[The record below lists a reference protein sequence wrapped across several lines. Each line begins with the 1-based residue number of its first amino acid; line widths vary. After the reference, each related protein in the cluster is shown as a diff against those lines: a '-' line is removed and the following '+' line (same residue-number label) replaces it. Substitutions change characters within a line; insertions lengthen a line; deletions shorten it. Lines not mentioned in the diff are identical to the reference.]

1 MDNLLLKGARHILML
16 VSLLASFVS
25 AFAQTPLDDE
35 RKEAVVDSITR
46 GEIEWESLTLAGKF
60 KMNGLPVSPSVRIY
74 MKRDSV
80 ILMSLRAPFVGEVGR
95 AEIADS
101 MILVVNKMNKT
112 YVEEP
117 IEKALAYYPGGISD
131 IQNLLLGQAFI
142 PGHGVISPDMKDM
155 LELYEEEDGS
165 VTVITTED
173 YRLDGF
179 NYGYSFSPEWALS
192 ALMVLPLDKP
202 DVAVTLQYLYYP
214 KGYDIEF
221 HYQSEKRDYRAT
233 LELDNPDIEGKGFKR
248 IKIDGKY
255 TQLPFDKFIS
265 GFKN

>member
-60 KMNGLPVSPSVRIY
+60 RMNGLPVSPSVRIY

-142 PGHGVISPDMKDM
+142 PGHGVISPDMK
-155 LELYEEEDGS
+155 
-165 VTVITTED
+165 
-173 YRLDGF
+173 
-179 NYGYSFSPEWALS
+179 
-192 ALMVLPLDKP
+192 
-202 DVAVTLQYLYYP
+202 
-214 KGYDIEF
+214 
-221 HYQSEKRDYRAT
+221 
-233 LELDNPDIEGKGFKR
+233 
-248 IKIDGKY
+248 
-255 TQLPFDKFIS
+255 
-265 GFKN
+265 